1 MRRIIRLGFAASFV
15 LLGRSACPKEHIRIS
30 SAQGG
35 NESFDVIV
43 TDPSSSDITHCSRI
57 WPNEKPEI
65 IIIPAPPG
73 CLVYGMSA
81 KKFRLNDHLPMH
93 IPQQGYI
100 RYIPENELL
109 DADDPF
115 AINDVSC
122 ARILSVTNTKTKRI
136 IVGEKCSV
144 SETCRKPRLFKA
156 SSSSCSVDEEPTEFL
171 ESAGQHRTLGAS
183 LHLET
188 NRVAFQWLPRQFF
201 ADPDELAR
209 KTHGKATSV
218 TDSINIE
225 NPAWISPPQI
235 VKVDRF
241 PLPVHARVTPPK
253 RGELFFTSYIP
264 KAVWAVPVGTNH
276 CAVEK
281 GNLANLVK
289 LDNDLRLSFMEDF
302 AILRTSFLKGARH
315 SSAEIPSGNP
325 DDVMLTVLIT
335 ATTAVAGALAIII
348 ASLRK

>member
-1 MRRIIRLGFAASFV
+1 
-15 LLGRSACPKEHIRIS
+15 
-30 SAQGG
+30 
-35 NESFDVIV
+35 
-43 TDPSSSDITHCSRI
+43 
-57 WPNEKPEI
+57 
-65 IIIPAPPG
+65 
-73 CLVYGMSA
+73 
-81 KKFRLNDHLPMH
+81 MH

-100 RYIPENELL
+100 RFIPENELL
-109 DADDPF
+109 GVDDPY
-115 AINDVSC
+115 AINDISC

-144 SETCRKPRLFKA
+144 SETCRKPKQFRA
-156 SSSSCSVDEEPTEFL
+156 SSSSCAVDEEPTEFL
-171 ESAGQHRTLGAS
+171 ESAGWHRTLGAS

-188 NRVAFQWLPRQFF
+188 KRVAFQWLPRQFF
-201 ADPDELAR
+201 ADPDELSR
-209 KTHGKATSV
+209 KTHGKARSV
-218 TDSINIE
+218 SDSINIE

-241 PLPVHARVTPPK
+241 PIPVHARVTPPK
-253 RGELFFTSYIP
+253 REELYFSSYIP
-264 KAVWAVPVGTNH
+264 KAIWAVPVGTTH

-289 LDNDLRLSFMEDF
+289 LDNDMRLAFMEEF
-302 AILRTSFLKGARH
+302 AVLRTSFHKGARYAL
-315 SSAEIPSGNP
+315 AEIPSGNP